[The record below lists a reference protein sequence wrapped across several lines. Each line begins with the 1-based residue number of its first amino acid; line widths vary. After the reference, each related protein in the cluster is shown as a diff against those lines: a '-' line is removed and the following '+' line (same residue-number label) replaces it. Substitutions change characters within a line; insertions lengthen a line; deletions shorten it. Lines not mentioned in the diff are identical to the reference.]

1 MSKDVSSMV
10 TLLRLQLAQSNKL
23 NVRIAGVDLGWCL
36 CTNPRPSCLV
46 FGLWPRSP
54 PACQGIDRTT
64 LNNLT
69 KEVPK

>member
-1 MSKDVSSMV
+1 MYNILPEINVSLS
-10 TLLRLQLAQSNKL
+10 LSL

-36 CTNPRPSCLV
+36 CTSPRPSCLV
-46 FGLWPRSP
+46 FGLWPGSP